1 MKPILLVRN
10 RHMSK
15 YERTFAERYFEV
27 CESRMDCG
35 GRLVIGR
42 YSVTPCYDE
51 LDRDLNLV
59 GARLVNTFEQHRWIA
74 SFDYYDAVRNYT
86 PETWTDETFVYCRY
100 EGPFVVKGKLRS
112 KKVDWA
118 TRMFAPTKEA
128 ALRLAA
134 LLKEDSEIAEQG
146 VVYRRYVPL
155 RTFEVGRNGL
165 PYANEWRFFY
175 FGRTLLSHAFYWSIS
190 DAAHEAKLDEAG
202 LQMADEIAGIVARHA
217 AFFTLDLA
225 ETADGRWIL
234 IEINDGQTSG
244 PSEHDLDVLYRRL
257 RDAADDFH
265 LIDAPAS
272 LEE

>member
-10 RHMSK
+10 QHMSK
-15 YERTFAERYFEV
+15 YERNFAERYFDV
-27 CESRMDCG
+27 CESRMACVD
-35 GRLVIGR
+35 RLVIGR

-51 LDRDLNLV
+51 LERDLSLI
-59 GARLVNTFEQHRWIA
+59 GARLVNTFEQHRWIP
-74 SFDYYDAVRNYT
+74 SFDYYDAVRDYT
-86 PETWTDETFVYCRY
+86 PETWTEETFRYCAY

-118 TRMFAPTKEA
+118 TRMFAPTKDD

-155 RTFEVGRNGL
+155 RTYEVGRNGL

-190 DAAHEAKLDEAG
+190 DAAPQAEVDAACLEKAN
-202 LQMADEIAGIVARHA
+202 EIAAIVADHA
-217 AFFTLDLA
+217 TFFTLDLA

-244 PSEHDLDVLYRRL
+244 PSEHDLDELYRNL
-257 RDAADDFH
+257 RRTAERTADA
-265 LIDAPAS
+265 
-272 LEE
+272 